1 VVEEVCLDYG
11 NECGG
16 HRIRTCPF
24 EGEEDEAEE
33 VAEEAEE
40 DSEAIDTKLL
50 PEKSLNWVSLNTRVR
65 MTWFAH
71 RQVTRFL
78 TSMHLCSMRDS
89 SRLGRL
95 RKSWVR
101 SIRSCSL

>member
-1 VVEEVCLDYG
+1 VFNLSGNPSRLVVEEVCLDYG

-50 PEKSLNWVSLNTRVR
+50 PEKSLV
-65 MTWFAH
+65 
-71 RQVTRFL
+71 
-78 TSMHLCSMRDS
+78 
-89 SRLGRL
+89 
-95 RKSWVR
+95 
-101 SIRSCSL
+101 